1 MSNSKNNNILS
12 ESGIRGI
19 KDLAKRYKKAKIFM
33 HQDLDGVTTALS
45 MKEYLKQHGIETVDA
60 EVIQYGDK
68 EWAIK
73 KPDARGDVM
82 QVLVDFSKSKPMY
95 HIHTDHH
102 DSQAGVEP
110 GTATS
115 FKHSRS
121 NVETI
126 SQTVSPKELFMNNDL
141 LTIQTVDSANFLAN
155 DVTIDEVINYLF
167 RMDKDKSLQKNKM
180 MMGLVCNKLLLAFKN
195 KPGFLEELVMKS
207 TPSMLNILLN
217 IKRIMLEKGWTKPE
231 MLQKNRDEYIK
242 SMKNHPN
249 VNIVGDIIV
258 QYGGGNMM
266 KPGSY
271 DRYTPFKNNPDAEFI
286 VIAWPLGLVQSSVN
300 PFKKD
305 KKIKGVNLIDVK
317 DEVLSKWEGQLKTK
331 DIPLSTIKWVS
342 EVAVKEDSV
351 GYTFKDFVAM
361 YGNKFKGMENGREFL
376 RIIGEIMLRPFNKLT
391 EKQIGLL
398 DKISVNAWDLIQ
410 TQSGGHPSIV
420 NISGLIYLGRP
431 TRPPQKTGS
440 YKREPGDEAA
450 YVKFTKMIQN
460 EFVRVLQ
467 EKINE
472 VQ

>member
-1 MSNSKNNNILS
+1 
-12 ESGIRGI
+12 
-19 KDLAKRYKKAKIFM
+19 
-33 HQDLDGVTTALS
+33 

-167 RMDKDKSLQKNKM
+167 RLDKDKSLQKNKM

-217 IKRIMLEKGWTKPE
+217 IKRIMLEKGWATPE
-231 MLQKNRDEYIK
+231 VLQKNRDEYIK
-242 SMKNHPN
+242 SMENHPN
-249 VNIVGDIIV
+249 VKIVGDIIV

-271 DRYTPFKNNPDAEFI
+271 DRYTPFKNNPEAEFI

-440 YKREPGDEAA
+440 YRKEPGDEAA

>member
-1 MSNSKNNNILS
+1 
-12 ESGIRGI
+12 
-19 KDLAKRYKKAKIFM
+19 
-33 HQDLDGVTTALS
+33 
-45 MKEYLKQHGIETVDA
+45 
-60 EVIQYGDK
+60 
-68 EWAIK
+68 
-73 KPDARGDVM
+73 
-82 QVLVDFSKSKPMY
+82 
-95 HIHTDHH
+95 
-102 DSQAGVEP
+102 
-110 GTATS
+110 
-115 FKHSRS
+115 
-121 NVETI
+121 
-126 SQTVSPKELFMNNDL
+126 
-141 LTIQTVDSANFLAN
+141 
-155 DVTIDEVINYLF
+155 
-167 RMDKDKSLQKNKM
+167 
-180 MMGLVCNKLLLAFKN
+180 MGLVCNKLLLAFKN

-217 IKRIMLEKGWTKPE
+217 IKRIMLEKGWATPE
-231 MLQKNRDEYIK
+231 VLQKNRGEYIK

-317 DEVLSKWEGQLKTK
+317 DEVLSKWGGQLKTK

-351 GYTFKDFVAM
+351 GFTFKDFVAM

-391 EKQIGLL
+391 EKQIALL
-398 DKISVNAWDLIQ
+398 DKITISAWDLINV
-410 TQSGGHPSIV
+410 QSGGHPSIV
-420 NISGLIYLGRP
+420 NISGLIYLDRP

-440 YKREPGDEAA
+440 YKKEPEIEAE
-450 YVKFTKMIQN
+450 YVKFTKMVQD